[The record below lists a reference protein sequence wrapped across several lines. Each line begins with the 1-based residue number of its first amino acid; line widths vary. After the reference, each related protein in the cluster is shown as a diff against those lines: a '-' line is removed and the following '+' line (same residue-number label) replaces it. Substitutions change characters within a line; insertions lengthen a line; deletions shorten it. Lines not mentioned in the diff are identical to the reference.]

1 MCGSV
6 FSCYSSF
13 DSILFASQ
21 NSRRISEELMR
32 IYCELNQTKMC
43 AVEFIRCTSK
53 VQRGEMGRERVEDKE

>member
-1 MCGSV
+1 MWVG